1 MEMKK
6 STVKK
11 SIFILAALFIAYNSF
26 SQTTYSAGLN
36 TYDNRIRSAEEGFA
50 AEEFRRGVQSYYKGA
65 YNEAIV
71 QFEKALSY
79 LPDDNLILEWL
90 GNSYYKSGM
99 EGSALSYWQT
109 ASNNGY
115 GGLLLQD
122 KIEIVRERRITGDS
136 ADKLMRLSEAGS
148 FSGLLDGNLIFSG
161 PVSVLPNSDGTMWV
175 TAYNSNEL
183 LKINLN
189 GLVLNRITG
198 PLTGFDRPMDIIHL
212 KNGNLLLSESA
223 GNRLCLLD
231 SKGLFQKYIGSKGR
245 KVGEMVGP
253 QYLAED
259 DYGRI
264 YVTDFGNRRVDV
276 FDSEGNGLFYFGTK
290 TTSFTGLKCP
300 TGIAVYNDSIFVADE
315 DKGCI
320 YEFDRSGNFIRQLV
334 EDNTFKKPEAIKIYQ
349 QGLLVCDQNK
359 LIGVEADT
367 GALFEYARTGNAPSR
382 VTTAIEDV
390 NNNVIV
396 SDFVS
401 NEIYIMSKMQELIGG
416 LFVQIENVDASAF
429 PNVTFEIKVENRHR
443 QPIVGLQANNFYVS
457 ENKRP
462 AAQVQFVGAGANNSG
477 ADITLIIDRSSTSS
491 SFKGEIETAV
501 KEIAAS
507 MKTNNTL
514 RLISAGAIPVLEY
527 VGSPEGVKNFNLESL
542 KNPETK
548 KTSIDLALRLA
559 INDLINADRKRS
571 VIFISDGLIT
581 SSSFEKYTLAE
592 MSSYLNN
599 NTIGFSFVQISQKAV
614 ASEYDYLISNTSGE
628 LYYVYRPESLS
639 SVVND
644 IINQPNGIYQLS
656 YVSSL
661 PTNFGENFLPLEIE
675 VYLLNRSGRAESGY
689 FAPLE

>member
-1 MEMKK
+1 MIKKK
-6 STVKK
+6 SAMKK
-11 SIFILAALFIAYNSF
+11 SIFILAALFFTYNAF

-109 ASNNGY
+109 ASDNGY
-115 GGLLLQD
+115 GGLLLQN

-136 ADKLMRLSEAGS
+136 TDKLMRLSEAGS

-161 PVSVLPNSDGTMWV
+161 PVSILPNNDGTFWV
-175 TAYNSNEL
+175 TAYNTNEL

-198 PLTGFDRPMDIIHL
+198 PLNGFDRPLDIIAL
-212 KNGNLLLSESA
+212 KNGSLLLSESA
-223 GNRLCLLD
+223 GNRLSLLD
-231 SKGLFQKYIGSKGR
+231 SKGFFQKYIGTKGR

-276 FDSEGNGLFYFGTK
+276 FDAEGNGLFYFGTK

-396 SDFVS
+396 SDFLS

-443 QPIVGLQANNFYVS
+443 QPVVGLQANNFYIS

-462 AAQVQFVGAGANNSG
+462 AAQVQFLGAGSNNSG
-477 ADITLIIDRSSTSS
+477 ADITLVIDRSASS
-491 SFKGEIETAV
+491 EYKEEIETAV

-507 MKTNNTL
+507 MKEKSIL
-514 RLISAGAIPVLEY
+514 RLVSAGQIPVLEY
-527 VGSPEGVKNFNLESL
+527 VGSPEGVKNFNIESL
-542 KNPETK
+542 KNPQAK
-548 KTSIDLALRLA
+548 NTSIDLALRLA
-559 INDLINADRKRS
+559 ANDLINADRKRS
-571 VIFISDGLIT
+571 IIFISDGNVS

-592 MSSYLNN
+592 LSSYLNN
-599 NTIGFSFVQISQKAV
+599 NIIGFSFIQLSQKAV
-614 ASEYDYLISNTSGE
+614 ASEYDYLISNTRGE

-639 SVVND
+639 SVVSD

-656 YVSSL
+656 YLSSL

>member
-115 GGLLLQD
+115 GGLLLQN

-223 GNRLCLLD
+223 GNRLSLLD

-334 EDNTFKKPEAIKIYQ
+334 EENTFEKPEAIKIYQ

>member
-1 MEMKK
+1 MIKKK
-6 STVKK
+6 SAMKK
-11 SIFILAALFIAYNSF
+11 SIFILAALFFTYNAF

-50 AEEFRRGVQSYYKGA
+50 AEEFRRGVQSYYKGS

-109 ASNNGY
+109 ASDNGY
-115 GGLLLQD
+115 GGLLLQN

-136 ADKLMRLSEAGS
+136 TDKLMRLSEAGS

-161 PVSVLPNSDGTMWV
+161 PVSILPNNDGTFWV
-175 TAYNSNEL
+175 TAYNTNEL

-198 PLTGFDRPMDIIHL
+198 PLNGFDRPLDIIAL
-212 KNGNLLLSESA
+212 KNGSLLLSESA
-223 GNRLCLLD
+223 GNRLSLLD
-231 SKGLFQKYIGSKGR
+231 SKGFFQKYIGTKGR

-276 FDSEGNGLFYFGTK
+276 FDAEGNGLFYFGTK

-334 EDNTFKKPEAIKIYQ
+334 EDNTFNKPEAIKIYQ

-396 SDFVS
+396 SDFLS

-443 QPIVGLQANNFYVS
+443 QPVVGLQANNFYIS

-462 AAQVQFVGAGANNSG
+462 AAQVQFIGAGSNNSG
-477 ADITLIIDRSSTSS
+477 ADITLVIDRSASS
-491 SFKGEIETAV
+491 EYKEEIETAV

-507 MKTNNTL
+507 MKEKSIL
-514 RLISAGAIPVLEY
+514 RLVSAGQIPVLEY
-527 VGSPEGVKNFNLESL
+527 VGSPEGVKNFNIESL
-542 KNPETK
+542 KNPQAK
-548 KTSIDLALRLA
+548 NTSIDLALRLA
-559 INDLINADRKRS
+559 ANDLINADRKRS
-571 VIFISDGLIT
+571 IIFISDGNVS

-592 MSSYLNN
+592 LSSYLNN
-599 NTIGFSFVQISQKAV
+599 NIIGFSFIQLSQKAV
-614 ASEYDYLISNTSGE
+614 ASEYDYLISNTRGE

-639 SVVND
+639 SVVSD

-656 YVSSL
+656 YLSSL

>member
-1 MEMKK
+1 MKK
-6 STVKK
+6 IVFLALAF
-11 SIFILAALFIAYNSF
+11 IFCCRAF

-36 TYDNRIRSAEEGFA
+36 TNDNRIRSGEEGFA

-90 GNSYYKSGM
+90 GNSYYKSGL

-109 ASNNGY
+109 ASDNGY
-115 GGLLLQD
+115 GGLLLQN

-136 ADKLMRLSEAGS
+136 TDKLMRLAEAGS
-148 FSGLLDGNLIFSG
+148 FSGFLNDTLVFSG
-161 PVSVLPNSDGTMWV
+161 PASILSNNDGTMWV

-189 GLVLNRITG
+189 GLVLERITG
-198 PLTGFDRPMDIIHL
+198 PLNGFDRPLDVIHL
-212 KNGNLLLSESA
+212 KDGNLLLSESA
-223 GNRLCLLD
+223 GNRLSLLD
-231 SKGLFQKYIGSKGR
+231 SKGHFQKYIGEKGR
-245 KVGEMVGP
+245 QLGQMIGP

-259 DYGRI
+259 EFGRI

-276 FDSEGNGLFYFGTK
+276 FDKDGNGLFYFGGK
-290 TTSFTGLKCP
+290 TNDFAGLKCP
-300 TGIAVYNDSIFVADE
+300 TGIAILNDSIFVADE

-320 YEFDRSGNFIRQLV
+320 YEFDRSGNYIRQLV
-334 EDNTFKKPEAIKIYQ
+334 EDDTFDKPEAIKIYQ
-349 QGLLVCDQNK
+349 QGLLICDRNK

-382 VTTAIEDV
+382 VTSAIEDV
-390 NNNVIV
+390 NNNVLV
-396 SDFVS
+396 CDFLS

-429 PNVTFEIKVENRHR
+429 PNVTFEMKVENRHR
-443 QPIVGLQANNFYVS
+443 QPIVGLQANNFYIS

-462 AAQVQFVGAGANNSG
+462 AVQVQFVGAASNNLN
-477 ADITLIIDRSSTSS
+477 ADITLIIDRTSS
-491 SFKGEIETAV
+491 AYKGEIETAV

-507 MKTNNTL
+507 MQPESTI
-514 RLISAGAIPVLEY
+514 RIVSAAAIPVLEY
-527 VGSPEGVKNFNLESL
+527 VGSPEGLKDFNIEAL
-542 KNPETK
+542 KNPLSK
-548 KTSIDLALRLA
+548 KSALDLALRLA
-559 INDLINADRKRS
+559 VNDLINGARKRS
-571 VIFISDGLIT
+571 VILISDG
-581 SSSFEKYTLAE
+581 SFAASSFEKYTLAE
-592 MSSYLNN
+592 LSAYLNN
-599 NTIGFSFVQISQKAV
+599 NTIGFSMIQLSQKAV
-614 ASEYDYLISNTSGE
+614 ASEYDYLLTNTSGQ

-639 SVVND
+639 SVVSD
-644 IINQPNGIYQLS
+644 IVNEPNGIYQLS

>member
-1 MEMKK
+1 MIKKK
-6 STVKK
+6 SAMKK
-11 SIFILAALFIAYNSF
+11 SIFILAALFFTYNAF

-50 AEEFRRGVQSYYKGA
+50 AEEFRRGVQSYYKGS

-109 ASNNGY
+109 ASDNGY
-115 GGLLLQD
+115 GGLLLQN

-136 ADKLMRLSEAGS
+136 TDKLMRLSEAGS

-161 PVSVLPNSDGTMWV
+161 PVSILPNNDGTFWV
-175 TAYNSNEL
+175 TAYNTNEL

-198 PLTGFDRPMDIIHL
+198 PLNGFDRPLDIIAL
-212 KNGNLLLSESA
+212 KNGSLLLSESA
-223 GNRLCLLD
+223 GNRLSLLD
-231 SKGLFQKYIGSKGR
+231 SKGFFQKYIGTKGR

-276 FDSEGNGLFYFGTK
+276 FDAEGNGLFYFGTK
-290 TTSFTGLKCP
+290 TTSFVGLKCP

-396 SDFVS
+396 SDFLS

-443 QPIVGLQANNFYVS
+443 QPVVGLQANNFYIS

-462 AAQVQFVGAGANNSG
+462 AAQVQFIGAGSNNSG
-477 ADITLIIDRSSTSS
+477 ADITLVIDRSASS
-491 SFKGEIETAV
+491 EYKEEIETAV

-507 MKTNNTL
+507 MKEKSIL
-514 RLISAGAIPVLEY
+514 RLVSAGQIPVLEY
-527 VGSPEGVKNFNLESL
+527 VGSPEGVKNFNIESL
-542 KNPETK
+542 KNPQAK
-548 KTSIDLALRLA
+548 NTSIDLALRLA
-559 INDLINADRKRS
+559 ANDLINADRKRS
-571 VIFISDGLIT
+571 IIFISDGNVS

-592 MSSYLNN
+592 LSSYLNN
-599 NTIGFSFVQISQKAV
+599 NIIGFSFIQLSQKAV
-614 ASEYDYLISNTSGE
+614 ASEYDYLISNTRGE

-639 SVVND
+639 SVVSD

-656 YVSSL
+656 YLSSL

>member
-1 MEMKK
+1 MIKKK
-6 STVKK
+6 SAMKK
-11 SIFILAALFIAYNSF
+11 SIFILAALFFTYNAF

-50 AEEFRRGVQSYYKGA
+50 AEEFRRGVQSYYKGS

-109 ASNNGY
+109 ASDNGY
-115 GGLLLQD
+115 GGLLLQN

-136 ADKLMRLSEAGS
+136 TDKLMRLSEAGS

-161 PVSVLPNSDGTMWV
+161 PVSILPNNDGTFWV
-175 TAYNSNEL
+175 TAYNTNEL

-198 PLTGFDRPMDIIHL
+198 PLNGFDRPLDIIAL
-212 KNGNLLLSESA
+212 KNGSLLLSESA
-223 GNRLCLLD
+223 GNRLSLLD
-231 SKGLFQKYIGSKGR
+231 SKGFFQKYIGTKGR

-276 FDSEGNGLFYFGTK
+276 FDAEGNGLFYFGTK

-382 VTTAIEDV
+382 VTTAIEDI

-396 SDFVS
+396 SDFLS

-443 QPIVGLQANNFYVS
+443 QPVVGLQSNNFYIS

-462 AAQVQFVGAGANNSG
+462 AAQVQFIGAGSNNSG
-477 ADITLIIDRSSTSS
+477 ADITLVIDRSASS
-491 SFKGEIETAV
+491 EYKEEIETAV

-507 MKTNNTL
+507 MKEKSIL
-514 RLISAGAIPVLEY
+514 RLVSAGQIPVLEY
-527 VGSPEGVKNFNLESL
+527 VGSPEGVKNFNIESL
-542 KNPETK
+542 KNPQAK
-548 KTSIDLALRLA
+548 NTSIDLALRLA
-559 INDLINADRKRS
+559 ANDLINADRKRS
-571 VIFISDGLIT
+571 IIFISDGNVS

-592 MSSYLNN
+592 LSSYLNN
-599 NTIGFSFVQISQKAV
+599 NIIGFSFIQLSQKAV
-614 ASEYDYLISNTSGE
+614 ASEYDYLISNTRGE

-639 SVVND
+639 SVVSD

-656 YVSSL
+656 YLSSL

>member
-1 MEMKK
+1 MIKKK
-6 STVKK
+6 SAMKK
-11 SIFILAALFIAYNSF
+11 SIFILAALFFTYNAF

-50 AEEFRRGVQSYYKGA
+50 AEEFRRGVQSYYKGS

-109 ASNNGY
+109 ASDNGY
-115 GGLLLQD
+115 GGLLLQN

-136 ADKLMRLSEAGS
+136 TDKLMRLSEAGS

-161 PVSVLPNSDGTMWV
+161 PVSILPNNDGTFWV
-175 TAYNSNEL
+175 TAYNTNEL

-198 PLTGFDRPMDIIHL
+198 PLNGFDRPLDIIAL
-212 KNGNLLLSESA
+212 KNGSLLLSESA
-223 GNRLCLLD
+223 GNRLSLLD
-231 SKGLFQKYIGSKGR
+231 SKGFFQKYIGTKGR

-276 FDSEGNGLFYFGTK
+276 FDAEGNGLFYFGTK

-396 SDFVS
+396 SDFLS

-443 QPIVGLQANNFYVS
+443 QPVVGLQANNFYIS

-462 AAQVQFVGAGANNSG
+462 AAQVQFLGAGSNNSG
-477 ADITLIIDRSSTSS
+477 ADITLVIDRSASS
-491 SFKGEIETAV
+491 EYKEEIETAV

-507 MKTNNTL
+507 MKEKSIL
-514 RLISAGAIPVLEY
+514 RLVSAGQIPVLEY
-527 VGSPEGVKNFNLESL
+527 VGSPEGVKNFNIESL
-542 KNPETK
+542 KNPQSK
-548 KTSIDLALRLA
+548 NTSIDLALRLA
-559 INDLINADRKRS
+559 ANDLINADRKRS
-571 VIFISDGLIT
+571 IIFISDGNVS

-592 MSSYLNN
+592 LSSYLNN
-599 NTIGFSFVQISQKAV
+599 NIIGFSFIQLSQKAV
-614 ASEYDYLISNTSGE
+614 AAEYDYLISNTRGE

-639 SVVND
+639 SVVSD

-656 YVSSL
+656 YLSSL

>member
-1 MEMKK
+1 MIKKK
-6 STVKK
+6 SAMKK
-11 SIFILAALFIAYNSF
+11 SIFILAALFFTYNAF

-109 ASNNGY
+109 ASDNGY
-115 GGLLLQD
+115 GGLLLQN

-136 ADKLMRLSEAGS
+136 TDKLMRLSEAGS

-161 PVSVLPNSDGTMWV
+161 PVSILPNNDGTFWV
-175 TAYNSNEL
+175 TAYNTNEL

-198 PLTGFDRPMDIIHL
+198 PLNGFDRPLDIIAL
-212 KNGNLLLSESA
+212 KNGSLLLSESA
-223 GNRLCLLD
+223 GNRLSLLD
-231 SKGLFQKYIGSKGR
+231 SKGFFQKYIGTKGR

-276 FDSEGNGLFYFGTK
+276 FDAEGNGLFYFGTK

-396 SDFVS
+396 SDFLS

-443 QPIVGLQANNFYVS
+443 QPVVGLQANNFYIS

-462 AAQVQFVGAGANNSG
+462 AAQVQFIGAGSNNSG
-477 ADITLIIDRSSTSS
+477 ADITLVIDRSASS
-491 SFKGEIETAV
+491 EYKEEIETAV

-507 MKTNNTL
+507 MKEKSIL
-514 RLISAGAIPVLEY
+514 RLVSAGQIPVLEY
-527 VGSPEGVKNFNLESL
+527 VGSPEGVKNFNIESL
-542 KNPETK
+542 KNPQAK
-548 KTSIDLALRLA
+548 NTSIDLALRLA
-559 INDLINADRKRS
+559 ANDLINADRKRS
-571 VIFISDGLIT
+571 IIFISDGNVS

-592 MSSYLNN
+592 LSSYLNN
-599 NTIGFSFVQISQKAV
+599 NIIGFSFIQLSQKAV
-614 ASEYDYLISNTSGE
+614 ASEYDYLISNTRGE

-639 SVVND
+639 SVVSD

-656 YVSSL
+656 YLSSL

>member
-1 MEMKK
+1 MIKKK
-6 STVKK
+6 SAMKK
-11 SIFILAALFIAYNSF
+11 SIFILAALFFTYNAF

-50 AEEFRRGVQSYYKGA
+50 AEEFRRGVQSYYKGS

-109 ASNNGY
+109 ASDNGY
-115 GGLLLQD
+115 GGLLLQN

-136 ADKLMRLSEAGS
+136 TDKLMRLSEAGS

-161 PVSVLPNSDGTMWV
+161 PVSILPNNDGTFWV
-175 TAYNSNEL
+175 TAYNTNEL

-198 PLTGFDRPMDIIHL
+198 PLNGFDRPLDIIAL
-212 KNGNLLLSESA
+212 KNGSLLLSESA
-223 GNRLCLLD
+223 GNRLSLLD
-231 SKGLFQKYIGSKGR
+231 SKGFFQKYIGTKGR

-276 FDSEGNGLFYFGTK
+276 FDAEGNGLFYFGTK
-290 TTSFTGLKCP
+290 TASFTGLKCP

-396 SDFVS
+396 SDFLS

-443 QPIVGLQANNFYVS
+443 QPVVGLQANNFYIS

-462 AAQVQFVGAGANNSG
+462 AAQVQFIGAGSNNSG
-477 ADITLIIDRSSTSS
+477 ADITLVIDRSASS
-491 SFKGEIETAV
+491 EYKEEIETAV

-507 MKTNNTL
+507 MKEKSIL
-514 RLISAGAIPVLEY
+514 RLVSAGQIPVLEY
-527 VGSPEGVKNFNLESL
+527 VGSPKGVKNFNIESL
-542 KNPETK
+542 KNPQAK
-548 KTSIDLALRLA
+548 NTSIDLALRLA
-559 INDLINADRKRS
+559 ANDLINADRKRS
-571 VIFISDGLIT
+571 IIFISDGNVS

-592 MSSYLNN
+592 LSSYLNN
-599 NTIGFSFVQISQKAV
+599 NIIGFSFIQLSQKAV
-614 ASEYDYLISNTSGE
+614 ASEYDYLISNTRGE

-639 SVVND
+639 SVVSD

-656 YVSSL
+656 YLSSL

>member
-1 MEMKK
+1 MKK
-6 STVKK
+6 IVFLALAF
-11 SIFILAALFIAYNSF
+11 IFCCRAF

-36 TYDNRIRSAEEGFA
+36 TNDNRIRSGEEGFA

-90 GNSYYKSGM
+90 GNSYYKSGL

-109 ASNNGY
+109 ASDNGY
-115 GGLLLQD
+115 GGLLLQN

-136 ADKLMRLSEAGS
+136 TDKLMRLAEAGS
-148 FSGLLDGNLIFSG
+148 FSGFLNDTLVFSG
-161 PVSVLPNSDGTMWV
+161 PASILSNNDGTMWV

-189 GLVLNRITG
+189 GLVLERITG
-198 PLTGFDRPMDIIHL
+198 PLNGFDRPLDVIHL
-212 KNGNLLLSESA
+212 KDGNLLLSESA
-223 GNRLCLLD
+223 GNRLSLLD
-231 SKGLFQKYIGSKGR
+231 SKGHFQKYIGEKGR
-245 KVGEMVGP
+245 QLGQMIGP

-259 DYGRI
+259 EFGRI

-276 FDSEGNGLFYFGTK
+276 FDKDGNGLFYFGGK
-290 TTSFTGLKCP
+290 TNDFVGLKCP
-300 TGIAVYNDSIFVADE
+300 TGIAILNDSIFVADE

-320 YEFDRSGNFIRQLV
+320 YEFDRSGNYIRQLV
-334 EDNTFKKPEAIKIYQ
+334 EDDTFDKPEAIKIYQ
-349 QGLLVCDQNK
+349 QGLLICDRNK

-382 VTTAIEDV
+382 VTSAIEDV
-390 NNNVIV
+390 NNNVLV
-396 SDFVS
+396 CDFLS

-429 PNVTFEIKVENRHR
+429 PNVTFEMKVENRHR
-443 QPIVGLQANNFYVS
+443 QPIVGLQANNFYIS

-462 AAQVQFVGAGANNSG
+462 AVQVQFVGAASNNLN
-477 ADITLIIDRSSTSS
+477 ADITLIIDRTSS
-491 SFKGEIETAV
+491 AYKGEIETAV

-507 MKTNNTL
+507 MQPESTI
-514 RLISAGAIPVLEY
+514 RIVSAAAIPVLEY
-527 VGSPEGVKNFNLESL
+527 VGSPEGLKDFNIEAL
-542 KNPETK
+542 KNPLSK
-548 KTSIDLALRLA
+548 KSALDLALRLA
-559 INDLINADRKRS
+559 VNDLINGARKRS
-571 VIFISDGLIT
+571 VILISDG
-581 SSSFEKYTLAE
+581 SFAASSFEKYTLAE
-592 MSSYLNN
+592 LSAYLNN
-599 NTIGFSFVQISQKAV
+599 NTIGFSMIQLSQKAV
-614 ASEYDYLISNTSGE
+614 ASEYDYLLTNTSGQ

-639 SVVND
+639 SVVSD
-644 IINQPNGIYQLS
+644 IVNEPNGIYQLS

>member
-1 MEMKK
+1 MIKKK
-6 STVKK
+6 SAVKK
-11 SIFILAALFIAYNSF
+11 SIFILAALFIGYNCF

-36 TYDNRIRSAEEGFA
+36 TYDNRIRTAEEGFA

-115 GGLLLQD
+115 GGLLLQN

-148 FSGLLDGNLIFSG
+148 FSGVLDGNLIFSG
-161 PVSVLPNSDGTMWV
+161 PVSVLPNNDGTMWV
-175 TAYNSNEL
+175 TAYNTNEL

-189 GLVLNRITG
+189 GLVLNRVTG
-198 PLTGFDRPMDIIHL
+198 PLTGFDRPLDIIHL
-212 KNGNLLLSESA
+212 KDGNLLLSESA
-223 GNRLCLLD
+223 GNRLSVLD
-231 SKGLFQKYIGSKGR
+231 SKGFFQKYIGSKGR

-259 DYGRI
+259 DFGRI

-290 TTSFTGLKCP
+290 SSSFAGLKCP
-300 TGIAVYNDSIFVADE
+300 TGIAVYNESIFVADE

-334 EDNTFKKPEAIKIYQ
+334 EDNTFEKPEAIKIYQ

-359 LIGVEADT
+359 LIGVEPDT

-443 QPIVGLQANNFYVS
+443 QPIVGLQSNNFYIS

-462 AAQVQFVGAGANNSG
+462 AAQVQFVGAGSNNSG
-477 ADITLIIDRSSTSS
+477 ADITLIIDRSTTSS
-491 SFKGEIETAV
+491 AYKGEIETAV

-507 MKTNNTL
+507 MKKNSTL
-514 RLISAGAIPVLEY
+514 RVISAGAIPVLEY

-542 KNPETK
+542 KNNEAK

-559 INDLINADRKRS
+559 VNDLINADRKRS
-571 VIFISDGLIT
+571 VIFISDGVIS

-592 MSSYLNN
+592 ISSYLNN
-599 NTIGFSFVQISQKAV
+599 NPIGFSFVQISHKAV
-614 ASEYDYLISNTSGE
+614 ASEYDYLISNTTGE

-639 SVVND
+639 SVVSD

>member
-115 GGLLLQD
+115 GGLLLQN

-223 GNRLCLLD
+223 GNRLSLLD

-334 EDNTFKKPEAIKIYQ
+334 EENTFEKPEAIKIYQ

-639 SVVND
+639 SVVKD

>member
-1 MEMKK
+1 MIKKK
-6 STVKK
+6 SAMKK
-11 SIFILAALFIAYNSF
+11 SIFILAALFFTYNAF

-50 AEEFRRGVQSYYKGA
+50 AEEFRRGVQSYYKGS

-109 ASNNGY
+109 ASDNGY
-115 GGLLLQD
+115 GGLLLQN

-136 ADKLMRLSEAGS
+136 TDKLMRLSEAGS

-161 PVSVLPNSDGTMWV
+161 PVSILPNNDGTFWV
-175 TAYNSNEL
+175 TAYNTNEL

-198 PLTGFDRPMDIIHL
+198 PLNGFDRPLDIIAL
-212 KNGNLLLSESA
+212 KNGSLLLSESA
-223 GNRLCLLD
+223 GNRLSLLD
-231 SKGLFQKYIGSKGR
+231 SKGFFQKYIGTKGR

-276 FDSEGNGLFYFGTK
+276 FDAEGNGLFYFGTK

-396 SDFVS
+396 SDFLS

-443 QPIVGLQANNFYVS
+443 QPVVGLQANNFYIS

-462 AAQVQFVGAGANNSG
+462 AAQVQFLGAGSNNSG
-477 ADITLIIDRSSTSS
+477 ADITLVIDRSASS
-491 SFKGEIETAV
+491 EYKEEIETAV

-507 MKTNNTL
+507 MKEKSIL
-514 RLISAGAIPVLEY
+514 RLVSAGQIPVLEY
-527 VGSPEGVKNFNLESL
+527 VGSPEGVKNFNIESL
-542 KNPETK
+542 KNPQAK
-548 KTSIDLALRLA
+548 NTSIDLALRLA
-559 INDLINADRKRS
+559 ANDLINADRKRS
-571 VIFISDGLIT
+571 IIFISDGNVS

-592 MSSYLNN
+592 LSSYLNN
-599 NTIGFSFVQISQKAV
+599 NIIGFSFIQLSQKAV
-614 ASEYDYLISNTSGE
+614 ASEYDYLISNTRGE

-639 SVVND
+639 SVVSD

-656 YVSSL
+656 YLSSL

>member
-1 MEMKK
+1 MIKKK
-6 STVKK
+6 SAMKK
-11 SIFILAALFIAYNSF
+11 SIFILAALFFTYNAF

-50 AEEFRRGVQSYYKGA
+50 AEEFRRGVQSYYKGS

-109 ASNNGY
+109 ASDNGY
-115 GGLLLQD
+115 GGLLLQN

-136 ADKLMRLSEAGS
+136 TDKLMRLSEAGS

-161 PVSVLPNSDGTMWV
+161 PVSILPNNDGTFWV
-175 TAYNSNEL
+175 TAYNTNEL

-198 PLTGFDRPMDIIHL
+198 PLNGFDRPLDIIAL
-212 KNGNLLLSESA
+212 KNGSLLLSESA
-223 GNRLCLLD
+223 GNRLSLLD
-231 SKGLFQKYIGSKGR
+231 SKGFFQKYIGTKGR

-276 FDSEGNGLFYFGTK
+276 FDAEGNGLFYFGTK

-396 SDFVS
+396 SDFLS

-443 QPIVGLQANNFYVS
+443 QPVVGLQANNFYIS

-462 AAQVQFVGAGANNSG
+462 AAQIQFLGAGSNNSG
-477 ADITLIIDRSSTSS
+477 ADITLVIDRSASS
-491 SFKGEIETAV
+491 EYKEEIETAV

-507 MKTNNTL
+507 MKEKSIL
-514 RLISAGAIPVLEY
+514 RLVSAGQIPVLEY
-527 VGSPEGVKNFNLESL
+527 VGSPEGVKNFNIESL
-542 KNPETK
+542 KNPQAK
-548 KTSIDLALRLA
+548 NTSIDLALRLA
-559 INDLINADRKRS
+559 ANDLINADRKRS
-571 VIFISDGLIT
+571 IIFISDGNVS

-592 MSSYLNN
+592 LSSYLNN
-599 NTIGFSFVQISQKAV
+599 NIIGFSFIQLSQKAV
-614 ASEYDYLISNTSGE
+614 ASEYDYLISNTRGE

-639 SVVND
+639 SVVSD

-656 YVSSL
+656 YLSSL

>member
-50 AEEFRRGVQSYYKGA
+50 AEEFRRGVQSYYKGS

-115 GGLLLQD
+115 GGLLLQN

-491 SFKGEIETAV
+491 TFKGEIETAV

-514 RLISAGAIPVLEY
+514 RLISASAIPVLEY

-542 KNPETK
+542 KNPEAK

>member
-1 MEMKK
+1 M
-6 STVKK
+6 
-11 SIFILAALFIAYNSF
+11 
-26 SQTTYSAGLN
+26 
-36 TYDNRIRSAEEGFA
+36 
-50 AEEFRRGVQSYYKGA
+50 
-65 YNEAIV
+65 
-71 QFEKALSY
+71 
-79 LPDDNLILEWL
+79 
-90 GNSYYKSGM
+90 
-99 EGSALSYWQT
+99 
-109 ASNNGY
+109 
-115 GGLLLQD
+115 LQN

-148 FSGLLDGNLIFSG
+148 FSGVLDGNLIFSG
-161 PVSVLPNSDGTMWV
+161 PVSVLPNNDGTMWV
-175 TAYNSNEL
+175 TAYNTNEL

-189 GLVLNRITG
+189 GLVLNRVTG
-198 PLTGFDRPMDIIHL
+198 PLTGFDRPLDIIHL
-212 KNGNLLLSESA
+212 KDGNLLLSESA
-223 GNRLCLLD
+223 GNRLSVLD
-231 SKGLFQKYIGSKGR
+231 SKGFFQKYIGSKGR

-259 DYGRI
+259 DFGRI

-290 TTSFTGLKCP
+290 SSSFAGLKCP
-300 TGIAVYNDSIFVADE
+300 TGIAVYNESIFVADE

-334 EDNTFKKPEAIKIYQ
+334 EDNTFEKPEAIKIYQ

-359 LIGVEADT
+359 LIGVEPDT

-443 QPIVGLQANNFYVS
+443 QPIVGLQSNNFYIS

-462 AAQVQFVGAGANNSG
+462 AAQVQFVGAGSNNSG
-477 ADITLIIDRSSTSS
+477 ADITLIIDRSTTSS
-491 SFKGEIETAV
+491 AYKGEIETAV

-507 MKTNNTL
+507 MKKNSTL
-514 RLISAGAIPVLEY
+514 RVISAGAIPVLEY

-542 KNPETK
+542 KNNEAK

-559 INDLINADRKRS
+559 VNDLINADRKRS
-571 VIFISDGLIT
+571 VIFISDGVIS

-592 MSSYLNN
+592 ISSYLNN

-614 ASEYDYLISNTSGE
+614 ASEYDYLISNTTGE

-639 SVVND
+639 SVVSD